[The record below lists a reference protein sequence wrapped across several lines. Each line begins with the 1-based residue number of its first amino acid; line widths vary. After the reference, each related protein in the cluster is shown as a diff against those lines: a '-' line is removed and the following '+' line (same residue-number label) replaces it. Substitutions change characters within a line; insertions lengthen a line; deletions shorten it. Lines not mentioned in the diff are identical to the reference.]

1 MDKKTDSNIK
11 LFIQAV
17 ANNNPGFVTA
27 FLFGSYVRNSQ
38 TVDSDIDLA
47 LIIKNLED
55 ADRFDFQVQ
64 LMMLASQYDTRIEPH
79 PLSTEDLDS
88 GNPFVHE
95 ILTSGI
101 EIKLTREKT
110 SGIWPS

>member
-1 MDKKTDSNIK
+1 MISFGQETSVVAAKRRITKKNFTQIFLRGAISNRQC
-11 LFIQAV
+11 FI
-17 ANNNPGFVTA
+17 
-27 FLFGSYVRNSQ
+27 
-38 TVDSDIDLA
+38 ILA

-101 EIKLTREKT
+101 EIKLNREKT
-110 SGIWPS
+110 SGIWAS